1 MEIITTGIGEE
12 SYKPDQIILTLTFV
26 FKDNLY
32 DEVLEN
38 GTKSVLDF
46 VNNIL
51 YKYGFSENDIK
62 TKSFIIKEEQ
72 KYNEETRSYDFDGY
86 SYNQTVILKF
96 DYELEKLTNMMKD
109 ISKLSNHP
117 YYKIEFSLKDE
128 EKVKKELISKAY
140 NDAKE
145 KANIIALAS
154 NKILKD
160 CIKVSFK
167 PLDVDFLSLTSL
179 DNSAMY
185 LKEASMPLMNKIFTP
200 EDITLSENIY
210 CLWIS
215 E

>member
-12 SYKPDQIILTLTFV
+12 SYKPDQIILTLNFI

-86 SYNQTVILKF
+86 SYG
-96 DYELEKLTNMMKD
+96 M
-109 ISKLSNHP
+109 
-117 YYKIEFSLKDE
+117 
-128 EKVKKELISKAY
+128 
-140 NDAKE
+140 
-145 KANIIALAS
+145 
-154 NKILKD
+154 
-160 CIKVSFK
+160 
-167 PLDVDFLSLTSL
+167 
-179 DNSAMY
+179 
-185 LKEASMPLMNKIFTP
+185 
-200 EDITLSENIY
+200 
-210 CLWIS
+210 
-215 E
+215 

>member
-1 MEIITTGIGEE
+1 MLII
-12 SYKPDQIILTLTFV
+12 Y
-26 FKDNLY
+26 
-32 DEVLEN
+32 
-38 GTKSVLDF
+38 
-46 VNNIL
+46 

-109 ISKLSNHP
+109 ISKLSNPP

-145 KANIIALAS
+145 KANIIDAF
-154 NKILKD
+154 N
-160 CIKVSFK
+160 
-167 PLDVDFLSLTSL
+167 
-179 DNSAMY
+179 
-185 LKEASMPLMNKIFTP
+185 E
-200 EDITLSENIY
+200 
-210 CLWIS
+210 
-215 E
+215 

>member
-51 YKYGFSENDIK
+51 YKYGFSEEDIK

-96 DYELEKLTNMMKD
+96 DYELDKLTNMMKD
-109 ISKLSNHP
+109 ISKLSNPP

-160 CIKVSFK
+160 CTKVSFK

-200 EDITLSENIY
+200 EDITLSETIY

>member
-12 SYKPDQIILTLTFV
+12 SYKPDQIILTLNFI

-96 DYELEKLTNMMKD
+96 DYELEKLTNMMED
-109 ISKLSNHP
+109 ISKLSNPP
-117 YYKIEFSLKDE
+117 YYRIEFSLKDE
-128 EKVKKELISKAY
+128 EKAKKELISKAY
-140 NDAKE
+140 MDAKE
-145 KANIIALAS
+145 KANIIAAAS
-154 NKILKD
+154 GKVLKD

-167 PLDVDFLSLTSL
+167 PLDIDFLSLTSL
-179 DNSAMY
+179 DNNTMY

-200 EDITLSENIY
+200 EDIILSETVY
-210 CLWIS
+210 FLWTS

>member
-12 SYKPDQIILTLTFV
+12 SYKPDQIILTLTFA
-26 FKDNLY
+26 FNDTLY

-51 YKYGFSENDIK
+51 YKYGFSEEDIK

-109 ISKLSNHP
+109 ISRLSNPP

-160 CIKVSFK
+160 CIKVSFN

-185 LKEASMPLMNKIFTP
+185 LKEASMSLMNKIFTP
-200 EDITLSENIY
+200 EDITLSETIY

>member
-12 SYKPDQIILTLTFV
+12 SYKPDQIILTLTFA
-26 FKDNLY
+26 FKDTLY

-51 YKYGFSENDIK
+51 YKYGFSEEDIK

-96 DYELEKLTNMMKD
+96 DYELDKLTNMMKD
-109 ISKLSNHP
+109 ISKLSNPP

-154 NKILKD
+154 NKKLKD

-185 LKEASMPLMNKIFTP
+185 LKEASMSLMNKIFTP
-200 EDITLSENIY
+200 EDITLSETIY

>member
-1 MEIITTGIGEE
+1 MEIITTSIGEE

-86 SYNQTVILKF
+86 SYNQAVILKF

-109 ISKLSNHP
+109 ISKLSNPP

-128 EKVKKELISKAY
+128 EKVKMELISKAY

-160 CIKVSFK
+160 CIKVSFN

-185 LKEASMPLMNKIFTP
+185 LKEASMSLMNKIFTP
-200 EDITLSENIY
+200 EDITLSETIY

>member
-1 MEIITTGIGEE
+1 MEIITTGICEE
-12 SYKPDQIILTLTFV
+12 SYKPDQIVLTLNFI

-51 YKYGFSENDIK
+51 YKYGFSEEDIK

-96 DYELEKLTNMMKD
+96 DYELDKLTNMMKD
-109 ISKLSNHP
+109 ISKLSNPP

-160 CIKVSFK
+160 CTKVSFK

-200 EDITLSENIY
+200 EDITLSETIY

>member
-12 SYKPDQIILTLTFV
+12 SYKPDQIILTLNFI

-96 DYELEKLTNMMKD
+96 DYELEKLTNMMED
-109 ISKLSNHP
+109 ISKLSNPP
-117 YYKIEFSLKDE
+117 YYRIEFSLKDE
-128 EKVKKELISKAY
+128 EKAKKELISKAY
-140 NDAKE
+140 MDAKE
-145 KANIIALAS
+145 KANIIAAAS
-154 NKILKD
+154 GKVLKD

-167 PLDVDFLSLTSL
+167 PLDIDFLSLTSL
-179 DNSAMY
+179 DNNTMY

-200 EDITLSENIY
+200 EDIILSETVY
-210 CLWIS
+210 FLWTR

>member
-1 MEIITTGIGEE
+1 MEIITTGIGEG

-51 YKYGFSENDIK
+51 YKYSFSENDIK

-86 SYNQTVILKF
+86 SYNQTVMLKF

-109 ISKLSNHP
+109 ISKLSNPP

-160 CIKVSFK
+160 CTKVSFK

-185 LKEASMPLMNKIFTP
+185 LKEASVPLMNKIFTP
-200 EDITLSENIY
+200 EDITLSETIY